1 MTTFRKGQTVY
12 YDAQE
17 NPNRPI
23 RARIERCLKDG
34 RYRVTALWA
43 LDPVTGKEPDIGYLG
58 YGYVIDGADLRATF
72 ERKGHMEL
80 RFIAGE
86 RT

>member
-23 RARIERCLKDG
+23 EARVTRCLPKG
-34 RYRVTALWA
+34 RYKVRALFE
-43 LDPVTGKEPDIGYLG
+43 LDPVTGKEGAGYLG
-58 YGYVIDGADLRATF
+58 YYYEVDGTDLRATF
-72 ERKGHMEL
+72 ERKQHMEL

-86 RT
+86 RP